1 MRTRNSSTLPL
12 RPPVILSLPSPSRDH
27 TASGPAVVFH
37 ASLSLSNF
45 QSFLQSK
52 TGFPNRFEGLIRW
65 ICGYTVGW
73 FGFLFLFSTPSIGS
87 SSTVVG
93 KQRKFYSLLFQCK
106 LVSINNIQIV
116 NRHVENIA
124 ISSRIINLSRSIALI
139 PFYPSPGNNRM
150 EYFRT
155 GWIHA
160 NNFIVPKVK
169 VSILVEGGLLV

>member
-45 QSFLQSK
+45 RSFLQSK
-52 TGFPNRFEGLIRW
+52 TGFSNWFEGLIRW

-124 ISSRIINLSRSIALI
+124 ISNKRINLSRSIALI
-139 PFYPSPGNNRM
+139 PFYPSPGNNRICNIFERDGSM
-150 EYFRT
+150 PIISLF
-155 GWIHA
+155 
-160 NNFIVPKVK
+160 PKWK
-169 VSILVEGGLLV
+169 